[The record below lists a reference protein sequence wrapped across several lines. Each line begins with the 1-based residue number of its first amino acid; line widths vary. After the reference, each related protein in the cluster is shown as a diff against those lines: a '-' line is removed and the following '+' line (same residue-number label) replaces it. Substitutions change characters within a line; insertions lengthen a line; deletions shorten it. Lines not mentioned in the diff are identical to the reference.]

1 MNCKSLRVGGLSIL
15 AIALVALKAEA
26 AKVNP
31 FEGAKSVSSKVRR
44 EGDVLIRTLSI
55 VADPKSVHQQFFA
68 SEDLSLCRARIP
80 QALCLVDPMEGQ
92 GDDFDRRPCEA
103 GGEKYASAFEGHF
116 DRSVP
121 VIQKMYCHLEK
132 IWIEKSFV
140 GTAYAGLVEDAS
152 GQVLGGG
159 IGIRREV
166 LESKLGFDD
175 WLSWKEETTFGGSA
189 DSRAQRLG
197 IINYQ
202 SNRPTPEFFLDYVLN
217 HEFAHLFD
225 FTNRLNRTTECRYR
239 EKAPGEWER
248 VGTCEPLPGSWGELS
263 WKNIAEPLP
272 GNDFPDRA
280 KICFYFCDGKNLAT
294 AQAPMIFALKFAHE
308 QGLQL
313 GLSANG
319 VGFDVTS
326 HFLGPKLDTKRQFVD
341 RLIQTGLLYPGQ

>member
-1 MNCKSLRVGGLSIL
+1 
-15 AIALVALKAEA
+15 
-26 AKVNP
+26 
-31 FEGAKSVSSKVRR
+31 
-44 EGDVLIRTLSI
+44 
-55 VADPKSVHQQFFA
+55 
-68 SEDLSLCRARIP
+68 
-80 QALCLVDPMEGQ
+80 
-92 GDDFDRRPCEA
+92 
-103 GGEKYASAFEGHF
+103 
-116 DRSVP
+116 
-121 VIQKMYCHLEK
+121 
-132 IWIEKSFV
+132 
-140 GTAYAGLVEDAS
+140 
-152 GQVLGGG
+152 
-159 IGIRREV
+159 V

-280 KICFYFCDGKNLAT
+280 KICFYFCDGKNLTA
-294 AQAPMIFALKFAHE
+294 AQAPMIFAGMQTTNFPSTYASRYPAEDFAEFFALKFAHE

-313 GLSANG
+313 ELSANG

-326 HFLGPKLDTKRQFVD
+326 HFWGPKLDTKRQFLD